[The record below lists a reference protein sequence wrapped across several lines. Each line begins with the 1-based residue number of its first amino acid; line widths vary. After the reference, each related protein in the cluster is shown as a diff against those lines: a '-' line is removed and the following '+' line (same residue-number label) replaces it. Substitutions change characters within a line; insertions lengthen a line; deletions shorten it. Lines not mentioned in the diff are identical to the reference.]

1 MSAWEREDQS
11 SVIDAITQF
20 KERILADTFS
30 YKDKSFKEKLDAR
43 TSVIVSFSNQY
54 GDVDLPTICL
64 GLRMSCNGASDPWG
78 DQLLRD
84 TVNYLGERLKLWIA
98 PIDAIDYC
106 VYVMCKEA
114 IHIGELEL
122 QNRKEKGYE
131 LEGLEGE
138 GWK

>member
-11 SVIDAITQF
+11 SVIDAITQY

-30 YKDKSFKEKLDAR
+30 YKDKLFGEKLDAR
-43 TSVIVSFSNQY
+43 AELIGAFTDKY
-54 GDVDLPTICL
+54 GEVDLPTICL
-64 GLRMSCNGASDPWG
+64 GLRMSCNGASEPWG

-84 TVNYLGERLKLWIA
+84 TVDYLGERLKLWIV

-114 IHIGELEL
+114 IHIGEREL
-122 QNRKEKGYE
+122 RNRQEQGYE
-131 LEGLEGE
+131 LKGLEGE